1 MLHCRIF
8 IPPTHFNVFPTDL
21 SIPGWIFSMYYLSL
35 LNTFSRCGELTTKPT
50 LGLVLTDPFFLHCC
64 NLPCP
69 SNTSPL
75 LSFDCV
81 PETAANK
88 TIMFSVLVFILT
100 GVWPLWNPRKG
111 RSCHQSSFQ
120 IFRGATTSAIR
131 TRWTQRCCW
140 HRANPSKHVCGKAC
154 GSVCAWVRQTYLD
167 SFYRPWHYKT
177 LFSESAISIT
187 IIAVNKPVSKEFGW
201 CYFISLN
208 HNMQSKSF
216 VFLFPLTLWHTKKAA
231 VKNTWCVTR
240 PESNVCRSARSS
252 SKDGQL
258 DSFFKLTG
266 FCMSQFPR
274 QGNPT

>member
-100 GVWPLWNPRKG
+100 GVWPLWNPRKVDHVTKV
-111 RSCHQSSFQ
+111 RSKYSEARQRLQYALDELSVVVDTAQ
-120 IFRGATTSAIR
+120 ILRSTSA
-131 TRWTQRCCW
+131 
-140 HRANPSKHVCGKAC
+140 AKHVEVFVRESGK
-154 GSVCAWVRQTYLD
+154 R
-167 SFYRPWHYKT
+167 
-177 LFSESAISIT
+177 I
-187 IIAVNKPVSKEFGW
+187 
-201 CYFISLN
+201 
-208 HNMQSKSF
+208 
-216 VFLFPLTLWHTKKAA
+216 
-231 VKNTWCVTR
+231 
-240 PESNVCRSARSS
+240 
-252 SKDGQL
+252 
-258 DSFFKLTG
+258 
-266 FCMSQFPR
+266 
-274 QGNPT
+274 